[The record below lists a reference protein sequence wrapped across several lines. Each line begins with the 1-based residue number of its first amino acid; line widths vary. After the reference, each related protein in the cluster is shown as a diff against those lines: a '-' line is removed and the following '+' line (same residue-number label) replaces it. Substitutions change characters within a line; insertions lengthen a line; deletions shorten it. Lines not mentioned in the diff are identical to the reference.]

1 MRLLSVT
8 AGRRLRAELAVLTHA
23 GGQVLKGGASR
34 ALQRF
39 PEVLSRKRTQRV
51 ATNSHELDTNGLTA
65 DFADGADGFGKEVRS
80 WKLVAEI

>member
-39 PEVLSRKRTQRV
+39 PEVLSSLSKYPV
-51 ATNSHELDTNGLTA
+51 YATCSSCGNLE
-65 DFADGADGFGKEVRS
+65 
-80 WKLVAEI
+80 